1 MNKRQHSGCPVNRDP
16 FPTPNPRAER
26 AARVQWLAVGG
37 TSLSA
42 HPGGLWRAQHHP
54 GAAVSSQAEAQGH
67 SSGCVACQ
75 SHQTAVLLFWRICK
89 QLPVCPGVVLF
100 FSSAAGGKETALDGS
115 PQFSNFRQR
124 ESLGFSTRDSVTMVM
139 GCVTLSKTMT
149 PSPTSG
155 EGMKAGAEVTMI
167 WNPGWRCPWAN
178 TSGF

>member
-1 MNKRQHSGCPVNRDP
+1 M
-16 FPTPNPRAER
+16 
-26 AARVQWLAVGG
+26 GG

-42 HPGGLWRAQHHP
+42 HPDGLWHAQHHP
-54 GAAVSSQAEAQGH
+54 GAAVSFQAEAQGH

-75 SHQTAVLLFWRICK
+75 SHQTAVLLFWCICK

-115 PQFSNFRQR
+115 PQFSNFRRR
-124 ESLGFSTRDSVTMVM
+124 ESLAFSTRDSVTMVL
-139 GCVTLSKTMT
+139 GCVTLSKAMT

-155 EGMKAGAEVTMI
+155 EGMKAGAEVTVI

>member
-1 MNKRQHSGCPVNRDP
+1 MNKRQHSGYPVNMDP

-26 AARVQWLAVGG
+26 AARVEWLAVGG

-42 HPGGLWRAQHHP
+42 HPDGLSHAQHHP
-54 GAAVSSQAEAQGH
+54 GAAVSYQAEAQGH

-75 SHQTAVLLFWRICK
+75 SHQTAVVLFWRICK

-124 ESLGFSTRDSVTMVM
+124 ESLAFSTRGSVTMVT
-139 GCVTLSKTMT
+139 GCVTLSKAMT

-155 EGMKAGAEVTMI
+155 EGMKAGAEVTVI
-167 WNPGWRCPWAN
+167 WNPG
-178 TSGF
+178 